1 MKKILGP
8 LFILLFAAFAAVQYN
23 DSDSAPWML
32 LYAVAAGVWLN
43 PSSKQLRPVA
53 GILAAAS
60 IFWMFSLLPGFRLD
74 LGNEV
79 TREVLGLLIVGL
91 ASLCRA
97 FK

>member
-1 MKKILGP
+1 MSRILAP
-8 LFILLFAAFAAVQYN
+8 VFILLFAAFAAVQYN
-23 DSDSAPWML
+23 DPDSAPWIL
-32 LYAVAAGVWLN
+32 LYAVAAVVWLK

-53 GILAAAS
+53 VIVAGAS
-60 IFWMFSLLPGFRLD
+60 LFWMFSLVPGFRLD

-91 ASLCRA
+91 VSLYRA